1 MSTSKDYDLNIW
13 QQNTASIFS
22 VQGESTARTVIFH
35 LKEEVIV
42 ENARG
47 EMETQLKPF
56 DATGSS
62 ARLYIEK
69 PDGTKM
75 FFGGTVTDAANGA
88 ISFTLPY
95 QATVISGE
103 VSCTVYLTK
112 SDGTALKAI
121 GVTLDIQP
129 NDLEGAIESTSEYSA
144 LVVALNKADAAAAI
158 AAQAAKD
165 AQQAVTDANAAI
177 VSTNAASA
185 AANVATISANSGAAA
200 ANQAATNVGHLYQMI
215 NPLTGQI
222 AYVTDIIDGLTTY
235 IFRDAI
241 TAQQMDGLNKT
252 AQDFDALA
260 ISAADFD
267 ARAKQYWG
275 VA

>member
-1 MSTSKDYDLNIW
+1 MSTYKDYDLNIW

-22 VQGESTARTVIFH
+22 VQGESTARTVNFH
-35 LKEEVIV
+35 LKEEAKV

-56 DATGSS
+56 DATGYS

-69 PDGTKM
+69 PDGTKV
-75 FFGGTVTDAANGA
+75 FFDGTVTDAINGE

-112 SDGTALKAI
+112 SDGTTLKAI
-121 GVTLDIQP
+121 GITLDIQS
-129 NDLEGAIESTSEYSA
+129 NDLEGAAESTSDFSA
-144 LVVALNKADAAAAI
+144 LVVALNKADTAAAVAT
-158 AAQAAKD
+158 QAVKD
-165 AQQAVTDANAAI
+165 VQQAVTDVNAAI
-177 VSTNAASA
+177 VSTNAATA
-185 AANVATISANSGAAA
+185 GANTATVAANSGAAA
-200 ANQAATNVGHLYQMI
+200 ANQAATNAGHLYQMV
-215 NPLTGQI
+215 NPLTGQL
-222 AYVTDIIDGLTTY
+222 AYVTDIIDGLTAY

-260 ISAADFD
+260 ITAADFD
-267 ARAKQYWG
+267 ARAKTILG